1 MNRIV
6 LRPVLA
12 LCVALLVAPFL
23 AACGSSALLDNR
35 SPAALV
41 LDRDSGGAVTFSYAV
56 GQPASVS
63 IYLEDSA
70 GTRYM
75 LRDNQLR
82 TPSDQPYSLRFDG
95 TAPTSDPVYVQ
106 RSLPSGNYRY
116 VIAAKPSAGAA
127 ATSGGTLTIRGR
139 AITPLD
145 VTNLTVSPATVSPNA
160 DGIDDQAE
168 ITYQLPVTATVDLT
182 ITRPDGGNPI
192 PLVAGEQQDPTPQRA
207 LWNGKTSDGAILPN
221 GAYSY
226 TLQARDDYGNV
237 VRKTGTI
244 AIVNSG
250 QPEATITYTNIAP
263 ARIQL
268 GDVITITLRVKNTG
282 DIPIRT
288 YGPASGYEYSTNDV
302 FSSIQQGQ
310 YVQKSGGFWRAGV
323 DWDGNTSAGPR
334 RYPYR
339 WAITPRP
346 PEKWKVP
353 FQEDLLMPG
362 EEATVIGRI
371 RVDQQETKMGFYA
384 GLTWDGVGF
393 RQDRIGRQII
403 EVGF

>member
-6 LRPVLA
+6 LRPVVA

-23 AACGSSALLDNR
+23 VGCGSSVLLDNR
-35 SPAALV
+35 SAAALV
-41 LDRDSGGAVTFSYAV
+41 LDRDRGAAVTFSYAV
-56 GQPASVS
+56 GQPANVS

-70 GTRYM
+70 GTRYV

-82 TPSDQPYSLRFDG
+82 TPSDQPYTLRFDG

-106 RSLPSGNYRY
+106 RSLPSGDYRY

-139 AITPLD
+139 AIPPLD
-145 VTNLTVSPATVSPNA
+145 VANLTVSPATVSPNA

-192 PLVAGEQQDPTPQRA
+192 PLVAGEQQDSTPQRA
-207 LWNGKTSDGAILPN
+207 LWNGKTSDGAVLPN
-221 GAYSY
+221 GVYSY
-226 TLQARDDYGNV
+226 TLQARDDYGNI
-237 VRKTGTI
+237 VRKIGTI

-263 ARIQL
+263 ARIEL

-346 PEKWKVP
+346 PDKWKLP

-393 RQDRIGRQII
+393 RQDRIGRQIV